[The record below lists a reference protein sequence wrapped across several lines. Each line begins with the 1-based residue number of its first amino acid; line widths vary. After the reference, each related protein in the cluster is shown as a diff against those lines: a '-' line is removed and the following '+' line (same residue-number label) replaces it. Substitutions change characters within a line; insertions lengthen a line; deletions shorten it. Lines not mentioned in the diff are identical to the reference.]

1 MTKRKLRVGLVGL
14 GGVGSIHLEAYRD
27 SSMVELVAAAE
38 IDEVKRTSLQARYGF
53 RAYADF
59 RQMLGDERLDL
70 VCVATPVVTHE
81 AVAIACA
88 EAGRHVLCEKPL
100 AVEVASARRMI
111 AACAAAGVKLFYGA
125 SYRFLPAI
133 RHARELIQ
141 SGAIGDVLLL
151 REQEIGGTGPDG
163 RQIMGFAHYPPGG
176 PGGSGLGLVDHGIH
190 LIDAFGWMTGS
201 TIGSVF
207 GRGNISGAAPSTE
220 YLLMNFR
227 NGSLGHLLYEDCTF
241 PTSLPGEGIFS
252 WGSAWSLD
260 GYVPPGRWQ
269 AAPGTIH
276 VHGTKGALRIHHYA
290 HALFLTDRDGT
301 RQIELPGRPA
311 PGHFAAQMESCA
323 RSVLDG
329 EPVEVPGE
337 AGLAALEVLTAAY
350 RSFEEKQVIAV
361 PA

>member
-27 SSMVELVAAAE
+27 NPAIDLVAAAE
-38 IDEVKRTSLQARYGF
+38 IDEARRTSLQARYGF
-53 RAYADF
+53 RPYADF
-59 RQMLGDERLDL
+59 KAMLGEETLDL
-70 VCVATPVVTHE
+70 VCVATPVATHE
-81 AVAIACA
+81 AVTIACA

-100 AVEVASARRMI
+100 AVEVASAKRMI

-125 SYRFLPAI
+125 SYRFLPAL
-133 RHARELIQ
+133 RKARELVG
-141 SGAIGDVLLL
+141 SGAVGEVLLM

-201 TIGSVF
+201 PVATVF

-220 YLLMNFR
+220 YLVMNFR
-227 NGSLGHLLYEDCTF
+227 NGSLGHLLYEDSTF

-252 WGSAWSLD
+252 WGSAWALD

-269 AAPGTIH
+269 SAPGTIH

-301 RQIELPGRPA
+301 RQIELEGRPA
-311 PGHFAAQMESCA
+311 PGHFAAQMESAA
-323 RSVLDG
+323 RSVLEG
-329 EPVEVPGE
+329 APVEVPGE
-337 AGLAALEVLTAAY
+337 AGLVALEVLMAAY
-350 RSFEEKQVIAV
+350 RSFERKQVVAV
-361 PA
+361 PD